1 MDLFL
6 EKETYGILFFNAN
19 SFDILD
25 CFIKDYADNYNHDD
39 IEIIGS
45 WKLFGIH
52 DGMILI
58 KAKNTS
64 DGLTNFMGYCRDFA
78 DKKFELPSSIKTEDD
93 NCQISELL
101 NGNSSSKKYIEIIE
115 FWVDPLIPFRV
126 NTEEL
131 ENSNFPFLISF
142 LRIKD
147 FNINKLIKLSE
158 SFDAKG
164 LSKNIVG
171 LFQGYGLYDIIAI
184 IKCETYNDIQ
194 NKLNMLRSIN
204 NDEDHTLFFD
214 TASIITIVDEIS
226 NDSENELT
234 FSALLKI
241 IPSNDTPTIWEEIRD
256 TVEKIIYKSKVE
268 NINCKLLVSHRQGFF
283 DMIITVETDYN
294 NYINLINIL
303 NRLPFI
309 EDVATIIRYN
319 IK

>member
-25 CFIKDYADNYNHDD
+25 CFIEDYADNYKHDD

-58 KAKNTS
+58 KTKKS
-64 DGLTNFMGYCRDFA
+64 SEDLTNFMGYCRDFA
-78 DKKFELPSSIKTEDD
+78 DKKFELPSINVEDD
-93 NCQISELL
+93 NCQILKLL
-101 NGNSSSKKYIEIIE
+101 NGNSSFKKNIEIIE
-115 FWVDPLIPFRV
+115 FWVDPLIPFLV
-126 NTEEL
+126 NAEEL
-131 ENSNFPFLISF
+131 ENSNCPFLISF

-147 FNINKLIKLSE
+147 FNINKLIQLSE
-158 SFDAKG
+158 LFDAKG
-164 LSKNIVG
+164 FSKNIVG
-171 LFQGYGLYDIIAI
+171 LFQGYGLYDLIAI

-194 NKLNMLRSIN
+194 NKLNVLRSIN
-204 NDEDHTLFFD
+204 NDEDHTLFLD
-214 TASIITIVDEIS
+214 TSSIITLADEIS
-226 NDSENELT
+226 NDSENKLR

-241 IPSNDTPTIWEEIRD
+241 KPSKDTPIIWEEIKD
-256 TVEKIIYKSKVE
+256 IVEKRINESKVS

-283 DMIITVETDYN
+283 DIIITVETDYH
-294 NYINLINIL
+294 NYINLLDIF
-303 NRLPFI
+303 NRLPFV
-309 EDVATIIRYN
+309 EDVATIIRYD